1 MRYSRGIC
9 CRQSAGAA
17 ASSWR
22 AVLAPLVAGPAVLPA
37 AGPSIMTS
45 ALENYINRIL
55 EPATTGI
62 CWCCGESRACTGEDR
77 CWRGRGSGSAGVA
90 IPGSCGARY
99 AGAGVKD
106 LGPTNPAPGAGT
118 CRLYGP
124 KVSFIFNLK
133 KKKNP
138 PTWLFQTFPCLYR
151 NQLLIHPSCFPRA
164 YTFRFGNK
172 RNSLTSGSDGRVNLC
187 VCFIHRLCLLFEDSK
202 NFTDGAKI
210 EYLPLYHLKSQL
222 LC

>member
-1 MRYSRGIC
+1 MASPAPAPERTG
-9 CRQSAGAA
+9 AGEAGGRDR
-17 ASSWR
+17 R
-22 AVLAPLVAGPAVLPA
+22 A
-37 AGPSIMTS
+37 
-45 ALENYINRIL
+45 
-55 EPATTGI
+55 
-62 CWCCGESRACTGEDR
+62 
-77 CWRGRGSGSAGVA
+77 VA

-99 AGAGVKD
+99 AGAGIKD

-133 KKKNP
+133 IKNP

-172 RNSLTSGSDGRVNLC
+172 RNSLTSGNDGRVNLC
-187 VCFIHRLCLLFEDSK
+187 VLFIGFARCSRIAKTLQMVQKLNICP
-202 NFTDGAKI
+202 FTT
-210 EYLPLYHLKSQL
+210 
-222 LC
+222 